1 MSGKKAIRSEKL
13 EEFCWKLKF
22 SVEPVV
28 YDFFEVQ
35 FEWGLRH
42 GDCLNLSVK
51 DALYVLQHG
60 QIHLGE
66 QKTGKSRCCSL
77 NSVVEEI
84 FRRRISGATLWDG
97 MVHRVNYAKK
107 LKMVAEQCG
116 IDPGTISTHSVRKTF
131 ATCLRDEGVSIE
143 KISEQMEHS
152 SIAITRR
159 YAGFDDEEKF
169 LLTSAPRVRGQ
180 KVAVK
185 VA

>member
-1 MSGKKAIRSEKL
+1 MKCE
-13 EEFCWKLKF
+13 
-22 SVEPVV
+22 
-28 YDFFEVQ
+28 
-35 FEWGLRH
+35 
-42 GDCLNLSVK
+42 
-51 DALYVLQHG
+51 
-60 QIHLGE
+60 
-66 QKTGKSRCCSL
+66 SL
-77 NSVVEEI
+77 WS
-84 FRRRISGATLWDG
+84 G

-107 LKMVAEQCG
+107 LKAVAVLCG

-180 KVAVK
+180 KVSVK